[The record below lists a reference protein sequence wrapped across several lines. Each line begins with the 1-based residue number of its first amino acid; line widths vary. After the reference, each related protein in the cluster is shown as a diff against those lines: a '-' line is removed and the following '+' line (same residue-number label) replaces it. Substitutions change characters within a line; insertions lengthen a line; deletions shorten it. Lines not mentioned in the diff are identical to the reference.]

1 MGLLFKARNDFEMMQ
16 LCLSTELAVAGV
28 ALICDNLGRPCVITA
43 VSSSHRRAATYV
55 LPAALLLQ
63 RIASI
68 SLVKM
73 YGVNF
78 FKLNVRPILE
88 YNLKIGA
95 PDSNYVLHYNPR
107 FDGRTIEICFGVEG
121 CRR

>member
-1 MGLLFKARNDFEMMQ
+1 MSLLFKARNDYEMMQ

-28 ALICDNLGRPCVITA
+28 ALICDNLGRPCVITT
-43 VSSSHRRAATYV
+43 VSSSHRHHSVVVGYV
-55 LPAALLLQ
+55 LPAALLQ

-73 YGVNF
+73 YRVNF

-95 PDSNYVLHYNPR
+95 PDSNYYIIISILMEER
-107 FDGRTIEICFGVEG
+107 
-121 CRR
+121 